1 MMQLMSKGERK
12 RIERTGIGDVFYET
26 RVLRGR
32 EYTLQRFAAEVLG
45 ATVDPVMLGYIEK
58 GQRFPNPSL
67 VRRLAAVRGEDPRP
81 LLAILARDRM
91 LKTVGTEITRLL
103 EAPGAVRGAEDA
115 ELAVR
120 VSMAVAALPDDNSW
134 VSKKDWR
141 HEYRQAPRRQKNA
154 EPLGDEAADHVEQVL
169 KAEGL
174 VETDGNRVR
183 RSGRHYV
190 PKDTEER
197 KALALQYAVMFLKG
211 LLDELAF
218 PNEDTGTYY
227 LRNHYLNID
236 RARLPDFNRRLDKS
250 LRELAEEFA
259 SEATD
264 ETEFLNVLATAT
276 SQ

>member
-1 MMQLMSKGERK
+1 MMKLMAMGERK
-12 RIERTGIGDVFYET
+12 RIERTGIGDIFYET

-32 EYTLQRFAAEVLG
+32 EFTLQRFAAELLG

-67 VRRLAAVRGEDPRP
+67 VRRLAAVRGDDPRQ

-91 LKTVGTEITRLL
+91 LKAVGTEITRLL
-103 EAPGAVRGAEDA
+103 EAPGAVRGADDA

-134 VSKKDWR
+134 IPLSRWR
-141 HEYRQAPRRQKNA
+141 KEYRQAPRRQKNA
-154 EPLGDEAADHVEQVL
+154 KELDETMASKVEQVL
-169 KAEGL
+169 ISEGL
-174 VETDGNRVR
+174 IELDDGKVR

-190 PKDTEER
+190 PKETEER
-197 KALALQYAVMFLKG
+197 KALALQYALMFFKG

-218 PNEDTGTYY
+218 PKEDTGTYY

-236 RARLPDFNRRLDKS
+236 KDRLPEFKRRLDDS

-259 SEATD
+259 GESSD
-264 ETEFLNVLATAT
+264 DTEFLNVLATAT
-276 SQ
+276 SL